1 MEKIIKVNY
10 VNQVYDQL
18 NQMILDKVIAEGN
31 KLPSEM
37 TLAREMNVSRPVVRE
52 ALQRLRAE
60 HKIITHQGMGSYCAN
75 PLNYENETGEVGE
88 DITEE
93 EFGAFQQ
100 FRAALEYSAVVQAA
114 ERRTDEDLILIRSH
128 LSAMLKEP
136 PSDIYSQEDEAFHY
150 SVYLATHN
158 QMIIKAYAAVRMEV
172 FRVLSYLNRHKGA
185 HGISGNFHTRLF
197 ECIRDRTPEDAIRL
211 MKAHDEYNYA
221 RVAEYQKLKG
231 EKT

>member
-75 PLNYENETGEVGE
+75 PLNYENESGEAGE

-93 EFGAFQQ
+93 EFREFQL

-114 ERRTDEDLILIRSH
+114 ERRTDEDLALIRSH
-128 LSAMLKEP
+128 LSSMLKEP

-185 HGISGNFHTRLF
+185 RGISGNFHTRLY

-231 EKT
+231 DKV

>member
-18 NQMILDKVIAEGN
+18 NQMILDKVISEGN

-60 HKIITHQGMGSYCAN
+60 HKIITHQGMGSFCAN
-75 PLNYENETGEVGE
+75 PLNYENETGEGGE
-88 DITEE
+88 DITER
-93 EFGAFQQ
+93 EFQEFQQ

-114 ERRTDEDLILIRSH
+114 EQRTEEDLALIRSH
-128 LSAMLKEP
+128 LSAMLQDP
-136 PSDIYSQEDEAFHY
+136 PADVYSQEDEAFHY

-158 QMIIKAYAAVRMEV
+158 PMVIKAYTAVRVEV
-172 FRVLSYLNRHKGA
+172 FRVLNYLNRHKGA
-185 HGISGNFHTRLF
+185 HGISGNFHTRLY

-231 EKT
+231 EKA